1 MTLATQRRLIQA
13 AMVISIACGVAALI
27 WVLRPIPLPD
37 GQREIGALGS
47 TNNRQAGAGT
57 GTDSDAPKPNQAA
70 NGPLEGY
77 DLALRT
83 PLYVPPK
90 PPPKK
95 IVKPEPPA
103 PKPVRVAP
111 PAWTLVGT
119 IIEPGRRV
127 AILSD
132 QSGKTDIVAS
142 GDEVQLQ
149 PSGVTVT
156 KITGESVTL
165 DRQGSTSKVSLDRSF
180 RGGQPEGKTPKRN
193 GRGRNR

>member
-13 AMVISIACGVAALI
+13 AMVISIACGATALF
-27 WVLRPIPLPD
+27 WVLRPIPFAD
-37 GQREIGALGS
+37 GNTRAGTLAFA
-47 TNNRQAGAGT
+47 NANKDGAGNESTVPAAKTEQT
-57 GTDSDAPKPNQAA
+57 GKVPP
-70 NGPLEGY
+70 ERY
-77 DLALRT
+77 ELALRS

-95 IVKPEPPA
+95 VDKPESPA
-103 PKPVRVAP
+103 PKPVRAAP

-119 IIEPGRRV
+119 IIEPGRRL

-132 QSGKTDIVAS
+132 SSGKTDIVVS
-142 GDEVQLQ
+142 GEEVQLQ

-156 KITGESVTL
+156 KITAESVTL

-180 RGGQPEGKTPKRN
+180 RAGQTGGKTPKRN
-193 GRGRNR
+193 ERGRNR